1 MMKSIIVTVK
11 RIEWVS
17 EPLIP
22 ITVALYNPA
31 GPRVSHDRSTEA
43 EPKGRLTVTFAEVD
57 VAVMNMH
64 EIAFDE
70 DVAVRLTLP

>member
-1 MMKSIIVTVK
+1 M
-11 RIEWVS
+11 S

-22 ITVALYNPA
+22 ITVALYKPA
-31 GPRVSHDRSTEA
+31 GPRVSHDRFSEA

-57 VAVMNMH
+57 VAVMNMQ

-70 DVAVRLTLP
+70 DVAVRFTLP